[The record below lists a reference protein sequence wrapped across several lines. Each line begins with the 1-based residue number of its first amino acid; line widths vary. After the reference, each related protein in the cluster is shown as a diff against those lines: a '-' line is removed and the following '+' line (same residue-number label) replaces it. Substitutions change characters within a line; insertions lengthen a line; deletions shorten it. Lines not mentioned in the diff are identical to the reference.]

1 MFQQGSASIYYYTV
15 DADALYDYGDGS
27 GPVHFSEFHCTGNET
42 HLLNCSVD
50 EDIAISVYCVN
61 AGVRCPT
68 GMLES
73 EPHSSYH
80 KSKKKFLSPEPCTES
95 EVRLN
100 NEVVQICHNQ
110 QWTPVCAQ
118 DGSFYDSDAEVVC
131 NQVGIPSRR

>member
-80 KSKKKFLSPEPCTES
+80 KSKKNYCLQSPVLKVKSDSTMKWFKY
-95 EVRLN
+95 VIIN
-100 NEVVQICHNQ
+100 NGLLCVHKMVAFMIVLQK
-110 QWTPVCAQ
+110 
-118 DGSFYDSDAEVVC
+118 
-131 NQVGIPSRR
+131 